1 MQARSTWWVAM
12 LALVGVTLAGMVA
25 AAVLIVMLLVDS
37 HDSASNDPH
46 GYVGIF
52 GVVGLVV
59 LLLPAMLLFS
69 AVTDL
74 RRRRKGGFV
83 WGAAGGAVLAF
94 LSTVLSRPE
103 SFGLLVLGLALVGTG
118 IFGRLNVRHE
128 STSAE

>member
-1 MQARSTWWVAM
+1 M

-37 HDSASNDPH
+37 DDSASNDPH

-59 LLLPAMLLFS
+59 LLLPTMLLFS

-74 RRRRKGGFV
+74 RRRKKAGFV
-83 WGAAGGAVLAF
+83 WGPPAVP
-94 LSTVLSRPE
+94 SSRSCPPCCRDR
-103 SFGLLVLGLALVGTG
+103 S
-118 IFGRLNVRHE
+118 H
-128 STSAE
+128 SACWSSDSPSSVPASSAD